1 MRKGKKNC
9 HVFWLTCGID
19 IGFCMLKIRVVTI
32 GIRALAWIQG
42 LSWKL
47 MYVEMF

>member
-1 MRKGKKNC
+1 
-9 HVFWLTCGID
+9 
-19 IGFCMLKIRVVTI
+19 MLKIRVVTI

-47 MYVEMF
+47 MYVEMFQNGSYKTWYEDRPLS